1 MTTNAT
7 NPVGIIGSG
16 TMGAGI
22 AQTAAT
28 AGWTVRLFDIE
39 QSLVHSAVESISKR
53 FDRLVEKGRIT
64 EEQSNENKSRIHGTT
79 DAHELVD
86 CDLIIE
92 AIVEDFD
99 IKSKVLTEICEL
111 VPDSIVA
118 TNTSS
123 LSVNELAH
131 ATGYADRIVG
141 MHFFNPAPI
150 MPLVE
155 IVSGTQSAKSA
166 VIRATLIAEAWGKT
180 VVQA

>member
-53 FDRLVEKGRIT
+53 FDRLVEKGQIT

-79 DAHELVD
+79 DVHELVD

-92 AIVEDFD
+92 AIVEDYD
-99 IKSKVLTEICEL
+99 IKSKVINKC
-111 VPDSIVA
+111 
-118 TNTSS
+118 
-123 LSVNELAH
+123 
-131 ATGYADRIVG
+131 
-141 MHFFNPAPI
+141 
-150 MPLVE
+150 
-155 IVSGTQSAKSA
+155 A
-166 VIRATLIAEAWGKT
+166 VKYL
-180 VVQA
+180 